1 MVDGRWLMVTVLL
14 TGEAFSIQHCT
25 TMNVLTTLLILLST
39 ATIAQGFAPIPK
51 TAASFRLSAS
61 TEDKVAKEVTGEDLE
76 LMLQEWDEPL
86 IIDAY
91 ATWCGPCLL
100 MAPEFEA
107 AAKELEGKVRFCKID
122 TDKEEQM
129 AGRLNVMGLPTLMF
143 LDKATEEEGAEP
155 GSNQAAMKGK
165 IEGAIRKD
173 DIVQLCEHY
182 FFGGPRPEV
191 MG

>member
-91 ATWCGPCLL
+91 ATW
-100 MAPEFEA
+100 
-107 AAKELEGKVRFCKID
+107 
-122 TDKEEQM
+122 
-129 AGRLNVMGLPTLMF
+129 
-143 LDKATEEEGAEP
+143 
-155 GSNQAAMKGK
+155 
-165 IEGAIRKD
+165 
-173 DIVQLCEHY
+173 
-182 FFGGPRPEV
+182 
-191 MG
+191 

>member
-1 MVDGRWLMVTVLL
+1 MLCYTCTGMSVRSQKWSPIWNADTSTRRETARVVDGRWLMVTVLL

-91 ATWCGPCLL
+91 ATWWEPTASFGMCVLSHVICGVQINSLFL
-100 MAPEFEA
+100 
-107 AAKELEGKVRFCKID
+107 
-122 TDKEEQM
+122 
-129 AGRLNVMGLPTLMF
+129 RLCYRS
-143 LDKATEEEGAEP
+143 A
-155 GSNQAAMKGK
+155 
-165 IEGAIRKD
+165 
-173 DIVQLCEHY
+173 
-182 FFGGPRPEV
+182 EV
-191 MG
+191 MTL